1 MAMQARFC
9 GQCGM
14 TIGLDSQTGL
24 CPLCYMSGTVRIGP
38 RCGRCGGG
46 MPPAVTV
53 AQKLSGICHQCE
65 LTEFYS
71 RTNRGNQVDTNVR
84 EESFQGETVTVV
96 RLTALHNSELQPVVV
111 EGVAKRDE
119 HDENDPVTGL
129 GNKLT
134 GYANARV
141 AMADKARRQEE
152 ARKARAKADER
163 KRISAKRSAEGL
175 VSKVAEQDKT
185 IAKLEAELDKWKPVA
200 PRPTVKKAPA
210 KKKAATKR

>member
-1 MAMQARFC
+1 
-9 GQCGM
+9 
-14 TIGLDSQTGL
+14 
-24 CPLCYMSGTVRIGP
+24 
-38 RCGRCGGG
+38 
-46 MPPAVTV
+46 
-53 AQKLSGICHQCE
+53 
-65 LTEFYS
+65 
-71 RTNRGNQVDTNVR
+71 VDTNVR

-119 HDENDPVTGL
+119 HDENDPVTGLALARGRAYRKL